1 MTYVPA
7 VETIVPPGRVV
18 VAPLQIEM
26 FLEEEVFGM
35 TVKFVVI
42 VESQPAELAICEMY
56 VPAFEITIPSGSVE
70 LAPLQIEMFLEEEE
84 FGMTV
89 KFVVIVESQPAAFG
103 I

>member
-18 VAPLQIEM
+18 VAPEQIEI
-26 FLEEEVFGM
+26 FLLDEVFGM

-42 VESQPAELAICEMY
+42 VESHPAE
-56 VPAFEITIPSGSVE
+56 
-70 LAPLQIEMFLEEEE
+70 
-84 FGMTV
+84 
-89 KFVVIVESQPAAFG
+89 FG

>member
-7 VETIVPPGRVV
+7 VETIVPPGSVV
-18 VAPLQIEM
+18 VAPLHIEI

-42 VESQPAELAICEMY
+42 VESHPAALAMCEMY

-70 LAPLQIEMFLEEEE
+70 LAPSQIEIFLLDDV
-84 FGMTV
+84 F
-89 KFVVIVESQPAAFG
+89 
-103 I
+103 